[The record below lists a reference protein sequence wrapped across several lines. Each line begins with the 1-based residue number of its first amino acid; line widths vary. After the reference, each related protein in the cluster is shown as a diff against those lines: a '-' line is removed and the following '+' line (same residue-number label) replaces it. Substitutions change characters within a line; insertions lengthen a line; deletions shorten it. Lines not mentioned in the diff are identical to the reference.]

1 LKFIT
6 IFGYI
11 TKEIFQKIKIKSA
24 NQDYFKGDQSAA
36 RSPGGFV
43 LSGE

>member
-1 LKFIT
+1 LAISQKKYF
-6 IFGYI
+6 YK
-11 TKEIFQKIKIKSA
+11 KEEGA